1 VDTLIDLLRDT
12 GATGLVTLPVD
23 DAGWAEAATSPPGIV
38 RVGCHRDGLLPVLRL
53 DAFDILLT
61 REPDAPAPWVTVG
74 DIEAEAAHLRAVAA
88 DQPLAAT
95 VAAQV
100 HRLTL
105 ALDFDAA
112 MLLESLAYST
122 LLASEGFRR
131 WHAAMPPQRG
141 RVDGGPR
148 VRTERLAERLEIILD
163 RPRGRNA
170 IDAAMRDALSEALEF
185 AALDPD
191 RAPVLLRGEGAVFS
205 VGGDLAEFGQAGDP
219 ASAHAIRSLRSPAR
233 LLHAVAA
240 RATAQ
245 VHGPL
250 VGGGVEIAMAA
261 SRVVARPRTSFR
273 LPEVS
278 MGLIPGAGGTATVPR
293 RIGRHRACWMA
304 LSGREIDL
312 ATAQRWGLV
321 DAVEE

>member
-1 VDTLIDLLRDT
+1 MGPLIDLLRDT
-12 GATGLVTLPVD
+12 GATGLATLPVD
-23 DAGWAEAATSPPGIV
+23 GAGRAEAVTSPPGIV
-38 RVGCHRDGLLPVLRL
+38 RVGCHHDGPLPVAGL

-61 REPDAPAPWVTVG
+61 RAPDAPAPWVTVG
-74 DIEAEAAHLRAVAA
+74 DVGAEAEHLRAVAA
-88 DQPLAAT
+88 EQPLAAT

-105 ALDFDAA
+105 PLDFDAA
-112 MLLESLAYST
+112 LLLESFAYST

-131 WHAAMPPQRG
+131 WHAAMPSQRV
-141 RVDGGPR
+141 RADDGPR
-148 VRTERLAERLEIILD
+148 VRMERVGERLEIVLD

-170 IDAAMRDALSEALEF
+170 VDAAMRDALSEALQF

-233 LLHAVAA
+233 LLHAVAT
-240 RATAQ
+240 RATAL

-261 SRVVARPRTSFR
+261 GQVVARPRTSFR

-278 MGLIPGAGGTATVPR
+278 MGLIPGAGGTVTVPR
-293 RIGRHRACWMA
+293 RIGRHRACWLAM
-304 LSGREIDL
+304 SGCEIDL
-312 ATAQRWGLV
+312 ATALRWGLV
-321 DAVEE
+321 DAVKE

>member
-1 VDTLIDLLRDT
+1 VGPLTDLLRDA
-12 GATGLVTLPVD
+12 GATGLVTLSAG
-23 DAGWAEAATSPPGIV
+23 DAEWGEAATLPSGIV
-38 RVGCHRDGLLPVLRL
+38 RVGLHRDGPLPAEGL
-53 DAFDILLT
+53 DGFDIVLT
-61 REPDAPAPWVTVG
+61 RDRDAPAPWVAVTDV
-74 DIEAEAAHLRAVAA
+74 EEEAAHLEAVAA

-95 VAAQV
+95 IAAQV

-112 MLLESLAYST
+112 ILLESFAYST

-131 WHAAMPPQRG
+131 WHAAMPPQRARADEG
-141 RVDGGPR
+141 AR
-148 VRTERLAERLEIILD
+148 VRLERTGEALEIVLD

-170 IDAAMRDALSEALEF
+170 VDAAMRDALSEALEF

-233 LLHAVAA
+233 LLHAVAD
-240 RATAQ
+240 RATALI
-245 VHGPL
+245 HGPL

-261 SRVVARPRTSFR
+261 ARVVARPRTSFR

-278 MGLIPGAGGTATVPR
+278 MGLIPGAGGTVTMPR

-304 LSGREIDL
+304 MSGHEVDL
-312 ATAQRWGLV
+312 TTAMRWGLV
-321 DAVEE
+321 DAVEK